1 MCISL
6 LFLRNYWHKVSYYH
20 HYQTFL
26 PANYMYM
33 IRKDIF
39 IHVTET
45 DDMDRLTK
53 EERELIQVS
62 ARMTGSA
69 YAPYSGF
76 FVGAAVLLENGEIV
90 RGSNQENAAYPSGLC
105 AERVAVFAASAMFP
119 GVSMKMIAISAKASG
134 EQPASPVAPCG
145 ACRQVI
151 LEYEELQQKP
161 IRVLLSNESG
171 KVIIIE
177 KAQDLLPLAFSGS
190 SLKRW

>member
-1 MCISL
+1 
-6 LFLRNYWHKVSYYH
+6 
-20 HYQTFL
+20 
-26 PANYMYM
+26 M

-45 DDMDRLTK
+45 DDLDRLTK
-53 EERELIQVS
+53 EERALIQAS
-62 ARMTGSA
+62 AEMTSKA

-119 GVSMKMIAISAKASG
+119 GVPMTMIAISTKTSG
-134 EQPASPVAPCG
+134 VQSANPVAPCG
-145 ACRQVI
+145 ACRQVM

-161 IRVLLSNESG
+161 IKVFLSSESG
-171 KVIIIE
+171 KVTIIE
-177 KAQDLLPLAFSGS
+177 KVLDLLPLAFSGS
-190 SLKRW
+190 NLKRRG

>member
-1 MCISL
+1 
-6 LFLRNYWHKVSYYH
+6 
-20 HYQTFL
+20 
-26 PANYMYM
+26 
-33 IRKDIF
+33 
-39 IHVTET
+39 
-45 DDMDRLTK
+45 MDRLTK

-105 AERVAVFAASAMFP
+105 AERVALFAASAMFP

-134 EQPASPVAPCG
+134 KQPASPVAPCG

-161 IRVLLSNESG
+161 IRILLSNESG
-171 KVIIIE
+171 KIIIIE
-177 KAQDLLPLAFSGS
+177 KSKDLLPLAFSGS
-190 SLKRW
+190 SLKRRQ